1 MSTPRP
7 STPDAARPSTTRAAS
22 YSVAPRSEILRNALH
37 ARRAQQT
44 STPTPVEKRPPPA
57 DLRLPQATTPA
68 PHASPDVFDE
78 FELSE
83 EQTRPV
89 SPINR
94 RRPSDAGVPRP
105 KTTRQLNQEN
115 EQLRA
120 ALMDANMRVQ
130 LLKTSNSELH
140 KDNTKLKKKVE
151 ELVLLEQEME
161 DLDHENL
168 SLKAKLQETE
178 QEMEGFYHETHSLK
192 VQMQKQEQETE
203 DLKHGNDNLRTS
215 NEEMISVLNECTAQM
230 DGLELAMQE
239 AVDTIFALES
249 EKAVL
254 ETKKATWEK
263 EKAALSEE
271 VQFMKERMSNLEYNS
286 TLANTS
292 VDGSQRCPSRVYSI
306 DEARPSTS
314 HFDSDYF
321 SQPDSPVVKPSRESV
336 ISVTPSERSKKFLDL
351 TQERRQS
358 ARDLAKRM
366 STASLKALRIS
377 TLAPAP
383 EVPEIPTQ
391 FRLEAAKIVEHTMP
405 VRQYQKPPKRYR
417 DRKLPEH
424 IIQEALQI
432 SPESSE
438 SPAALSPLPHAGQLR
453 AVHRSDHSLGTRSSS
468 DSRPSS
474 SHRRTPTTSSRSRH
488 RRPSAAQA
496 SPRVPSRRGSRQVHT
511 NSSSEHMAQH
521 ELRGTRQRRSDSD
534 IGSVEAPQAETSE
547 WASMP
552 PPPKPARASVI
563 SQSSLTSSVD
573 AQDDKDRW
581 WKSIQPLTQHQ
592 QLMPLPAQILGSRS
606 AEVPPSPTL
615 TRSKTYR
622 QLAPGPKLDT
632 AGTRTQP
639 STPAA
644 TTPYVEKDFLF
655 NASEDADTFM
665 RKAKAKL
672 TGRK

>member
-1 MSTPRP
+1 MSSPRP
-7 STPDAARPSTTRAAS
+7 STPDFARPSTARAAS
-22 YSVAPRSEILRNALH
+22 YSVAPKSEILRNALH
-37 ARRAQQT
+37 ARRAQQS
-44 STPTPVEKRPPPA
+44 STPTPVEKRPPPPESQPSPVTA
-57 DLRLPQATTPA
+57 PI
-68 PHASPDVFDE
+68 PHASPDVFDQ

-94 RRPSDAGVPRP
+94 RRTSDVGVPRP

-115 EQLRA
+115 ERLRA
-120 ALMDANMRVQ
+120 ALMDTNMRVQ
-130 LLKTSNSELH
+130 LLKTNNSELQEE
-140 KDNTKLKKKVE
+140 NTKLKEKVE
-151 ELVLLEQEME
+151 EIDPLEQENESLWHENNALKVKMEDLEQEME
-161 DLDHENL
+161 DLKDGNENL
-168 SLKAKLQETE
+168 
-178 QEMEGFYHETHSLK
+178 
-192 VQMQKQEQETE
+192 
-203 DLKHGNDNLRTS
+203 RIS

-230 DGLELAMQE
+230 DGLESAMQE

-249 EKAVL
+249 EKTAL
-254 ETKKATWEK
+254 ETKQATWEK

-271 VQFMKERMSNLEYNS
+271 VQFLKERMSNLEYNS
-286 TLANTS
+286 TLADS
-292 VDGSQRCPSRVYSI
+292 LVDGSQRCPSRIYSI

-366 STASLKALRIS
+366 STASLKALRVA

-383 EVPEIPTQ
+383 EVPEIPIKYQQQTP
-391 FRLEAAKIVEHTMP
+391 KIVEENMP

-432 SPESSE
+432 SPETPE
-438 SPAALSPLPHAGQLR
+438 PPPAHSPLPHAGQLR
-453 AVHRSDHSLGTRSSS
+453 ATYRSDRSLGTRSSS

-474 SHRRTPTTSSRSRH
+474 SHRRTPTISTRSRH
-488 RRPSAAQA
+488 RRPSATQL
-496 SPRVPSRRGSRQVHT
+496 SPRVPSRRSSRQAQT
-511 NSSSEHMAQH
+511 NSSSEHVAQH
-521 ELRGTRQRRSDSD
+521 ELRRTRQRRSDSD
-534 IGSVEAPQAETSE
+534 IGTAEAPHVESSE

-581 WKSIQPLTQHQ
+581 WKSIQPLTQQ
-592 QLMPLPAQILGSRS
+592 QPQPMPLPAQTYGPRPT
-606 AEVPPSPTL
+606 EVPPSPTL
-615 TRSKTYR
+615 TRSKTFR
-622 QLAPGPKLDT
+622 QLGHGQKLDT
-632 AGTRTQP
+632 AGISGDFQSLSVGNESRKTRTQP
-639 STPAA
+639 SSAA
-644 TTPYVEKDFLF
+644 TTPRLEKDFLF

>member
-1 MSTPRP
+1 MSSPRP
-7 STPDAARPSTTRAAS
+7 STPDFARPSTARAAS
-22 YSVAPRSEILRNALH
+22 YSVAPKSEILRNALH
-37 ARRAQQT
+37 ARRAQQS
-44 STPTPVEKRPPPA
+44 STPTPVEKRPPPPESQPSPVTA
-57 DLRLPQATTPA
+57 PI
-68 PHASPDVFDE
+68 PHASPDVFDQ

-94 RRPSDAGVPRP
+94 RRTSDVGVPRP

-115 EQLRA
+115 ERLRA
-120 ALMDANMRVQ
+120 ALMDTNMRVQ
-130 LLKTSNSELH
+130 LLKTNNSELQEE
-140 KDNTKLKKKVE
+140 NTKLKEKVE
-151 ELVLLEQEME
+151 EIDPLEQENESLWHENNALKVKMEDLEQEME
-161 DLDHENL
+161 DLKDGNENL
-168 SLKAKLQETE
+168 
-178 QEMEGFYHETHSLK
+178 
-192 VQMQKQEQETE
+192 
-203 DLKHGNDNLRTS
+203 RIS

-230 DGLELAMQE
+230 DGLESAMQE

-249 EKAVL
+249 EKTAL
-254 ETKKATWEK
+254 ETKQATWEK

-271 VQFMKERMSNLEYNS
+271 VQFLKERMSNLEYNS
-286 TLANTS
+286 TLADS
-292 VDGSQRCPSRVYSI
+292 LVDGSQRCPSRIYSI

-366 STASLKALRIS
+366 STASLKALRVA

-383 EVPEIPTQ
+383 EVPEIPIKYQQQTP
-391 FRLEAAKIVEHTMP
+391 KIVEENMP
-405 VRQYQKPPKRYR
+405 VRQ
-417 DRKLPEH
+417 
-424 IIQEALQI
+424 
-432 SPESSE
+432 
-438 SPAALSPLPHAGQLR
+438 
-453 AVHRSDHSLGTRSSS
+453 
-468 DSRPSS
+468 
-474 SHRRTPTTSSRSRH
+474 
-488 RRPSAAQA
+488 
-496 SPRVPSRRGSRQVHT
+496 
-511 NSSSEHMAQH
+511 
-521 ELRGTRQRRSDSD
+521 TRQRRSDSD
-534 IGSVEAPQAETSE
+534 IGTAEAPHVESSE

-581 WKSIQPLTQHQ
+581 WKSIQPLTQQ
-592 QLMPLPAQILGSRS
+592 QPQPMPLPAQTYGPRPT
-606 AEVPPSPTL
+606 EVPPSPTL
-615 TRSKTYR
+615 TRSKTFR
-622 QLAPGPKLDT
+622 QLGHGQKLDT
-632 AGTRTQP
+632 AGISGDFQSLSVGNESRKTRTQP
-639 STPAA
+639 SSAA
-644 TTPYVEKDFLF
+644 TTPRLEKDFLF